1 MSTYLGFYLGHDSSI
16 AVSIDGKIKY
26 RKSERFLQE
35 KHHKANED
43 FVWKTLKDWGV
54 TKVDCCAYTDADNG
68 RGGCAKDE
76 LFCSGILKEIPSFR
90 LDHHYAHSLS
100 LWPIVDSDKIDY
112 AVSVDGK
119 GDWNR
124 SAMIVQ
130 SPANNPKII
139 KTEPF
144 PSLGFEFYLMGL
156 MLGLKGLENDLAGKL
171 MGLQSY
177 SDIEIEKFGLPRLIN
192 TNYKNFNIDGFTLK
206 SSIDG
211 NYNNYNEWHEYWW
224 EYLLKIFD
232 GLPRDSTIAY
242 TGGCA
247 QNSVYNYRLKK
258 IFPNLH
264 IPPHCY
270 DGGLP
275 LGCLEFLRIHFKQD
289 KFDKTDFP
297 FWQDDLIEEQP
308 NQTTIKKTAELIAK
322 GHIIGWMQGRGELG
336 PRALGNRSI
345 LMNATIAENKN
356 TLNQR
361 VKKRE
366 PWRPYAGSVL
376 KEFAKDYFDMDESK
390 YMLYACK
397 VLNDKIPAI
406 THVDQTCRMQTVE
419 YGPFYELIKEY
430 YKITG
435 IPILLNTSLN
445 VMGKPVASHAWNGDF
460 LNYCQLDSLIVGN
473 KIYKGIKL

>member
-1 MSTYLGFYLGHDSSI
+1 MSIYLGFYLGHDSSI
-16 AVSIDGKIKY
+16 AVSINGKVKY
-26 RKSERFLQE
+26 RKSERFFQI
-35 KHHKANED
+35 KHHKADESFIWD
-43 FVWKTLKDWGV
+43 TLKDWGV
-54 TKVDCCAYTDADNG
+54 NKVDYCAYTDFDNK
-68 RGGCAKDE
+68 RGGCGKNE
-76 LFCSGILKEIPSFR
+76 LFCKGILKNIPSFR

-100 LWPIVDSDKIDY
+100 LWPILDSEKIDY

-124 SAMIVQ
+124 SAMIIQ
-130 SPANNPKII
+130 SPVNNPKII
-139 KTEPF
+139 KTEDF
-144 PSLGFEFYLMGL
+144 PSLGFEFFLMGL

-177 SDIEIEKFGLPRLIN
+177 SDIEIEKFGLPKLVD
-192 TNYKNFNIDGFTLK
+192 TNYKTFKAHGFSLK

-211 NYNNYNEWHEYWW
+211 NYQTYNEWHEYWW
-224 EYLLKIFD
+224 DHLLKIFNN
-232 GLPRDSTIAY
+232 LPKDATIAY

-270 DGGLP
+270 DGGLS
-275 LGCLEFLRIHFKQD
+275 LGCLEFLRVHFDQE

-297 FWQDDLIEEQP
+297 FWQDDLIEDEP
-308 NQTTIKKTAELIAK
+308 NQNTIKKGAELIAK
-322 GHIIGWMQGRGELG
+322 GNIVGWMQGRGELG
-336 PRALGNRSI
+336 PRSLGHRSI
-345 LMNATIAENKN
+345 LMNATSAANKDI
-356 TLNQR
+356 LNQR

-366 PWRPYAGSVL
+366 AWRPYAGTIL
-376 KEFAKDYFDMDESK
+376 QEFAKDYFDMDESK

-397 VLNDKIPAI
+397 VLNEKIPAI

-419 YGPFYELIKEY
+419 DGSFYELIKEY

-435 IPILLNTSLN
+435 IPVVLNTSLN
-445 VMGKPVASHAWNGDF
+445 IMGSPIASQAWDGKYLSNF
-460 LNYCQLDSLIVGN
+460 KLDNLIVGN